1 MMLLARGLGA
11 CPVGSAVAG
20 LTWRFQAHHLG
31 LGHRTASPWGS
42 LDSVG
47 GARISAAR
55 PQAGAKAAWPLRCGD
70 GSVPAGGEPFTSAMA
85 LFFALV
91 VVLAAGRSFRP
102 TPSALA
108 TTAKSVSAWMV
119 AVAIAAV
126 SWLLSVPY
134 ALVTDTGASEPGKTS
149 AVNLLSHPLPHGSL
163 LRLQDARPRVYLP
176 GQIRSVPPAEAASH
190 LLDEAVVGGQQVLLL
205 TAGQPLLV
213 PAVQADSRAPARWK
227 ALPHRLPGSTSSPT
241 LAGFVEQYDPGW
253 SALVDGKAA
262 PLLRANLLM
271 RASRCPPVP
280 SYRASVPRVWAA
292 TGNLPVGDGLLGL
305 VVLVATA
312 RGGPR
317 RDIESRNRSGDGRA
331 SERHARREH
340 AADENG
346 VGETAR
352 GA

>member
-1 MMLLARGLGA
+1 VARGFLRLARKQGRRPLA
-11 CPVGSAVAG
+11 SAVWPMA
-20 LTWRFQAHHLG
+20 
-31 LGHRTASPWGS
+31 PS
-42 LDSVG
+42 LLV
-47 GARISAAR
+47 
-55 PQAGAKAAWPLRCGD
+55 
-70 GSVPAGGEPFTSAMA
+70 GEPFTSAMA

-134 ALVTDTGASEPGKTS
+134 ALVTNTGASEPGKTS

-213 PAVQADSRAPARWK
+213 PAVQADEPRACTLESFANTRIV
-227 ALPHRLPGSTSSPT
+227 ASCSTSSPT
-241 LAGFVEQYDPGW
+241 LAVFVEQYDPGW

-271 RASRCPPVP
+271 RAVP
-280 SYRASVPRVWAA
+280 LSAGSHRIELRYRASGLRLAIFLSVM
-292 TGNLPVGDGLLGL
+292 GLLGL

-317 RDIESRNRSGDGRA
+317 RDIESRNR
-331 SERHARREH
+331 EW
-340 AADENG
+340 
-346 VGETAR
+346 
-352 GA
+352 